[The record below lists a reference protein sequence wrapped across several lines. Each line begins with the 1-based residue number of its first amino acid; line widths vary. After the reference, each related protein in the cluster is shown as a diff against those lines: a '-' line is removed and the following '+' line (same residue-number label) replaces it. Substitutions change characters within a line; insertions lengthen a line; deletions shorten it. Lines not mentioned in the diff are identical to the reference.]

1 MYEDGK
7 LTLYIYQDIG
17 VIEIML
23 KLGEAITRKRKLILV
38 VAVLLLIPSILGMM
52 ATRINYDVLSYLPDD
67 IQTIKGQDIMLDD
80 FGKGGFAMVMLDG
93 MDQKDV
99 SALKSK
105 FENVDHVDSVVWYDS
120 LVDSSVPLEMVPDDI
135 YKKFNS
141 GDTTLMAVFFDEG
154 TSADGSLEA
163 VAKIRQIGGKQ
174 CFVSSMTAFVED
186 LKELAEKEE
195 PIYVG
200 LAVLLCCIILAI
212 FMDSWM
218 IPVVFMVGIGMA
230 ILYNLGSNY
239 FLGQVSYITKALSA
253 VLQLGV
259 TMDYSIF
266 LWHSYEEQ
274 RQDPSKSKE
283 AAMAQ
288 AVANTFTSITGS
300 SITTVAGFLAMCF
313 MTFTLGM
320 DLGIVMAKGVVLGVI
335 GCITILP
342 SLILTF
348 EKAIEKTRHKNITP
362 KFDKLSGWI
371 TKRPGVFGI
380 IFLVLLVP
388 ALFGYTH
395 TSVYYNLDKSVPQ
408 TLPFAVA
415 NEKLS
420 DEFDMNTTHMLLVD
434 ADMDKKQVDEMMS
447 DIDKVDGVKFTLGLE
462 SAVGPA
468 IPDEILPG
476 EAESLVKSKDYQLLV
491 ISSKYKVASD
501 KVNNQINEINQVV
514 KQYDNKGMLIGEAPC
529 TKDLIDIT
537 ARDFKVVSAI
547 SILAILL
554 IIAFVLKSVSLPII
568 LVAVIEL
575 AIFINMGIPYFTGTE
590 LPFIASI
597 CIGTIQLGSTVDYA
611 ILMTTRYKR
620 ERFEGN
626 DKRTSVRIAH
636 STSMPSI
643 MVSAL
648 GFFAATFGVAIYSDI
663 DIISSL
669 CTLMAR
675 GAIISM
681 FVVMFI
687 LPSMFML
694 FDKLICKTSKGF
706 INKDGNGNTGG
717 KGNVPPIMDTAE

>member
-1 MYEDGK
+1 
-7 LTLYIYQDIG
+7 
-17 VIEIML
+17 ML

-38 VAVLLLIPSILGMM
+38 VAVLLLIPSVLGMI

-67 IQTIKGQDIMLDD
+67 IQTIKGQDILLDD
-80 FGKGGFAMVMLDG
+80 FGKGGFAMVMVDG

-105 FENVDHVDSVVWYDS
+105 FEDVDHVDSVIWYDS
-120 LVDSSVPLEMVPDDI
+120 IVDSSVPLEMVPGDI

-230 ILYNLGSNY
+230 ILYNLGSNF

-274 RQDPSKSKE
+274 RQDPLKDKN

-288 AVANTFTSITGS
+288 AISNTFASITGS

-313 MTFTLGM
+313 MTFTLGR
-320 DLGIVMAKGVVLGVI
+320 DLGIVMAKGVIFGVL

-348 EKAIEKTRHKNITP
+348 ERAIEKTRHKNITP
-362 KFDKLSGWI
+362 KFDKLSAKI
-371 TKRPGVFGI
+371 TKKPG
-380 IFLVLLVP
+380 IFAVIFIVLLVP

-415 NEKLS
+415 NEKLG

-434 ADMDKKQVDEMMS
+434 ADMDKKDVDDMMS
-447 DIDKVDGVKFTLGLE
+447 DIDKVDGVKYTMGLE
-462 SAVGPA
+462 SALGPA
-468 IPDEILPG
+468 VPDEILPG
-476 EAESLVKSKDYQLLV
+476 EVGSIVKSDEYQLLI

-501 KVNNQINEINQVV
+501 KVNKQIDEINQVV

-537 ARDFKVVSAI
+537 DRDFKVASAI

-554 IIAFVLKSVSLPII
+554 IIAFVLRSVSLPII

-620 ERFEGN
+620 ERFLGN

-675 GAIISM
+675 GAVISM
-681 FVVMFI
+681 LVVMFI

-717 KGNVPPIMDTAE
+717 KGAIPPIMDTAE

>member
-1 MYEDGK
+1 
-7 LTLYIYQDIG
+7 
-17 VIEIML
+17 ML

-38 VAVLLLIPSILGMM
+38 VAVLLLIPSVLGMI

-67 IQTIKGQDIMLDD
+67 IQTIKGQDILLDD
-80 FGKGGFAMVMLDG
+80 FGKGGFAMVMVDG

-105 FENVDHVDSVVWYDS
+105 FEDVDHVDSVIWYDS
-120 LVDSSVPLEMVPDDI
+120 IVDSSVPLEMVPGDI

-230 ILYNLGSNY
+230 ILYNLGSNF

-274 RQDPSKSKE
+274 RQDPLKDKN

-288 AVANTFTSITGS
+288 AISNTFASITGS

-313 MTFTLGM
+313 MTFTLGR
-320 DLGIVMAKGVVLGVI
+320 DLGIVMAKGVIFGVL

-348 EKAIEKTRHKNITP
+348 ERAIEKTHHKNITP
-362 KFDKLSGWI
+362 KFDKLSAKI
-371 TKRPGVFGI
+371 TKKPG
-380 IFLVLLVP
+380 IFAVIFIVLLVP

-415 NEKLS
+415 NEKLG

-434 ADMDKKQVDEMMS
+434 ADMDKKDVDDMMS
-447 DIDKVDGVKFTLGLE
+447 DIDKVDGVKYTMGLE
-462 SAVGPA
+462 SALGPA
-468 IPDEILPG
+468 VPDEILPG
-476 EAESLVKSKDYQLLV
+476 EVGSIVKSDEYQLLI

-501 KVNNQINEINQVV
+501 KVNKQIDEINQVV

-537 ARDFKVVSAI
+537 DRDFKVVSAI

-554 IIAFVLKSVSLPII
+554 IIAFVLRSVSLPII

-620 ERFEGN
+620 ERFLGN

-675 GAIISM
+675 GAVISM
-681 FVVMFI
+681 LVVMFI

-717 KGNVPPIMDTAE
+717 KGAIPPIMDTAE